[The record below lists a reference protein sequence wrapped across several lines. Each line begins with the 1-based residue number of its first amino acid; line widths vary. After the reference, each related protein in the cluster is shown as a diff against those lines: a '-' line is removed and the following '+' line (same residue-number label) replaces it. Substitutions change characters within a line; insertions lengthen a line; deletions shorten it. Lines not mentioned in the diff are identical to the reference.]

1 MFGQTFKRR
10 YLEASFIFFSEKKQG
25 SSLPTFLVPLQFSF
39 CKDYFWHFLW
49 QNYGK
54 IWQKSSNFIMYYI
67 FNSSIGKTEWLL
79 FCNAPYIFFALLQL
93 LGEIDPRMVLLKIII
108 CCTFMLGY
116 RVYQGLR
123 LNLGNISKMIL
134 LFGSRLSTFKVGNIL
149 GASDNT
155 WNLLEP

>member
-1 MFGQTFKRR
+1 MNSTFKRR
-10 YLEASFIFFSEKKQG
+10 YLEASFIFFSEKNKGQVYQHFWCHYN
-25 SSLPTFLVPLQFSF
+25 SAFAKIIFDTFYG
-39 CKDYFWHFLW
+39 KIMAKLW

-54 IWQKSSNFIMYYI
+54 IWQKSSNFIMHYI

-116 RVYQGLR
+116 RVYQGFR
-123 LNLGNISKMIL
+123 LNLGNISKMVL
-134 LFGSRLSTFKVGNIL
+134 LFGSRLSTFKVGTFL

-155 WNLLEP
+155 